1 MLAADHHDALTRLTL
16 QAVGG
21 DSARYYLTK
30 AEFYGVK
37 NDIPAAHAYYDS
49 ARVVLAAKTA
59 APPNKASEQQPVET
73 QLAPA
78 YAGLGRKAD
87 AIRMGREGAQ
97 LVPVSRDALA
107 GPAVLLDLVEIY
119 VRTAEYDGALDQLA

>member
-21 DSARYYLTK
+21 DSAGYYLTK

-49 ARVVLAAKTA
+49 ARVVLAAKMA
-59 APPNKASEQQPVET
+59 ARPPYKASGQQPVET
-73 QLAPA
+73 QLALA

-87 AIRMGREGAQ
+87 AIRLGQEGAQ

-119 VRTAEYDGALDQLA
+119 VRTAEYDGALA